1 MAKATGKRGHKS
13 KADDALSRKATHH
26 HDFVGEADQD
36 REQSRAV
43 EEKRIRRD
51 QKELE
56 KEVVQEMAQELE
68 QVSGVAG
75 PQRPSAGPQR
85 PAAGPQRP
93 AAEASRPTAE
103 QPREAGPFEMPR
115 SVREGI
121 DLLRHRGP
129 EALEALRRKAE
140 QRLEQMP
147 APVKSA
153 VRLTERAV
161 GLALWPMRAGAHL
174 VGRVLE
180 TPVALIRILI
190 ARRTA

>member
-1 MAKATGKRGHKS
+1 MAKATGKRGHRT
-13 KADDALSRKATHH
+13 KADDALSRKATRH
-26 HDFVGEADQD
+26 HDFVGQADQD

-43 EEKRIRRD
+43 EEERIRRD

-75 PQRPSAGPQR
+75 PQRPARDAGEPVAQQR
-85 PAAGPQRP
+85 
-93 AAEASRPTAE
+93 
-103 QPREAGPFEMPR
+103 REAPPFEMPKN
-115 SVREGI
+115 VRDGI
-121 DLLRHRGP
+121 DLLRQRGP

-140 QRLEQMP
+140 ERLEQMP

>member
-1 MAKATGKRGHKS
+1 MAKATGKRGQKS
-13 KADDALSRKATHH
+13 KADDALSRKATQH
-26 HDFVGEADQD
+26 HDFVGEADRD
-36 REQSRAV
+36 RQQSRAV
-43 EEKRIRRD
+43 EEKRIRGDR
-51 QKELE
+51 QKLE

-68 QVSGVAG
+68 QMSGVAG
-75 PQRPSAGPQR
+75 PQRP
-85 PAAGPQRP
+85 AADANRP
-93 AAEASRPTAE
+93 AAERPRQA
-103 QPREAGPFEMPR
+103 APFEVPR
-115 SVREGI
+115 SVRDGL
-121 DLLRHRGP
+121 DLLRRRGP

-147 APVKSA
+147 GPVRSA

-190 ARRTA
+190 ARRTV

>member
-68 QVSGVAG
+68 QVSGV
-75 PQRPSAGPQR
+75 AGPQR

>member
-13 KADDALSRKATHH
+13 KADDALSRKATQH

-43 EEKRIRRD
+43 EEERIRRD
-51 QKELE
+51 QKDLE

-68 QVSGVAG
+68 QMSGV
-75 PQRPSAGPQR
+75 
-85 PAAGPQRP
+85 AGPQRP
-93 AAEASRPTAE
+93 AAEASRPAAE
-103 QPREAGPFEMPR
+103 QPRGAAPFEMPR
-115 SVREGI
+115 TMREGI
-121 DLLRHRGP
+121 DLLRRRGP

-147 APVKSA
+147 APVRSA